1 VERPINRVVELAA
14 LTLLCVPGLLLP
26 SAQAAQGPAEVARAS
41 PDLEWVYQLIPTS
54 NSGSYHV
61 TYAPDGNFWFAEQ
74 SANKIARLTLDGNFT
89 EFSIPTPF
97 SFPSMITG
105 CPDGAL
111 WFTETLANQ
120 IGRITTTG
128 TVTEFPVLTANSR
141 PFGITCQ
148 FDRSDGHIEIFF
160 TEANANQIG
169 RMRYFPDHYEMTE
182 FVIPTPNSTP
192 GPITFGPDGNI
203 WFTEFSG
210 NSSVA
215 RMTPS
220 GTFTEFTTPT
230 PSVPFGIRAGP
241 DGNLWF
247 TQFYGD
253 NIGRI
258 TPSGAITEFPIL
270 TTNGRPF
277 GITAG
282 PDSKLY
288 FTEQMASKVGTLTNV
303 TGEWMIEEWPVTPGG
318 GPSGIATLATGTPD
332 PTGYVVVMQ
341 ADANTVAMAH
351 TDPPSIEFTKTASPD
366 PVPVGDVL
374 TYTLTVRN
382 LSAVE
387 RRFYITDT
395 VPHEVTVL
403 PFQPEWNYNGLYLG
417 IMVSDD
423 FVLNPDET
431 KQIQLRVT
439 ADVPGAIAN
448 RAELSC
454 NICPMFVSVTS
465 QAQ

>member
-1 VERPINRVVELAA
+1 MERPINRVVELAA

-128 TVTEFPVLTANSR
+128 TVTEF
-141 PFGITCQ
+141 
-148 FDRSDGHIEIFF
+148 
-160 TEANANQIG
+160 
-169 RMRYFPDHYEMTE
+169 
-182 FVIPTPNSTP
+182 VIPTPNSTP

-288 FTEQMASKVGTLTNV
+288 FTEQMAGKVGTLRNV

-423 FVLNPDET
+423 FLLNPDET

>member
-1 VERPINRVVELAA
+1 MERRINRLVELAA
-14 LTLLCVPGLLLP
+14 VTMLWVPGLLLS
-26 SAQAAQGPAEVARAS
+26 SAQAAQR
-41 PDLEWVYQLIPTS
+41 PDLQFTYFPIPTP

-61 TYAPDGNFWFAEQ
+61 TAGPDGNFWFTEQ
-74 SANKIARLTLDGNFT
+74 IGNKIARLTPDGNFT

-97 SFPSMITG
+97 SFPSMITA

-111 WFTETLANQ
+111 WFTESLANQ

-128 TVTEFPVLTANSR
+128 TVTEFPVPTANSR

-148 FDRSDGHIEIFF
+148 LDRSDAHSEIFF

-169 RMRYFPDHYEMTE
+169 RMRYFPKHYEMTE

-192 GPITFGPDGNI
+192 GPITSGPDGNV
-203 WFTEFSG
+203 WFTEFG
-210 NSSVA
+210 AVG
-215 RMTPS
+215 RITPS
-220 GTFTEFTTPT
+220 GIITEFPT
-230 PSVPFGIRAGP
+230 PNPSIPFVITTGP

-247 TQFYGD
+247 TEYLTASGGD
-253 NIGRI
+253 NVGRI
-258 TPSGAITEFPIL
+258 TPSGQITEFAIP
-270 TTNGRPF
+270 TTTGLPF
-277 GITAG
+277 GITSG
-282 PDSKLY
+282 PDDELY
-288 FTEQMASKVGTLTNV
+288 FTEQSAAMAGRMTPNGLFDMWSL
-303 TGEWMIEEWPVTPGG
+303 TPGT
-318 GPSGIATLATGTPD
+318 GPSGVATLATATPA
-332 PTGYVVVMQ
+332 TGYVVVME
-341 ADANTVAMAH
+341 ADANDVAMAH

-366 PVPVGDVL
+366 PVPVGGVL

-387 RRFYITDT
+387 RSFYITDT

-403 PFQPEWNYNGLYLG
+403 PFQPEWNYSGLYLG

-423 FVLNPDET
+423 FVLNPDEI

-439 ADVPGAIAN
+439 ADVPGPIAN
-448 RAELSC
+448 RAELTC
-454 NICPMFVSVTS
+454 NICPMFVSVAS

>member
-1 VERPINRVVELAA
+1 MSH
-14 LTLLCVPGLLLP
+14 TLQMVTFGLL
-26 SAQAAQGPAEVARAS
+26 SS
-41 PDLEWVYQLIPTS
+41 PPTRLR
-54 NSGSYHV
+54 GS
-61 TYAPDGNFWFAEQ
+61 
-74 SANKIARLTLDGNFT
+74 L
-89 EFSIPTPF
+89 
-97 SFPSMITG
+97 SMRTG

-230 PSVPFGIRAGP
+230 PSVPFGIR
-241 DGNLWF
+241 
-247 TQFYGD
+247 
-253 NIGRI
+253 
-258 TPSGAITEFPIL
+258 
-270 TTNGRPF
+270 
-277 GITAG
+277 AG